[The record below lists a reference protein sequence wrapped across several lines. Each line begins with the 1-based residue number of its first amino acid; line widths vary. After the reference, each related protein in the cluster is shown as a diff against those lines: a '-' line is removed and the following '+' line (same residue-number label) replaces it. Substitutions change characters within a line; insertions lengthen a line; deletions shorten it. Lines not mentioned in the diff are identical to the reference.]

1 MRYQIVGQMCR
12 QSPEAGDVPRVV
24 VRGDGADEALR
35 GVDVIHPDHG
45 VSAARH
51 CGEHFQLLANF
62 NSKKSLEICSF

>member
-1 MRYQIVGQMCR
+1 MRYQIVGQMYR

-51 CGEHFQLLANF
+51 
-62 NSKKSLEICSF
+62 